1 MYLIEK
7 TDYGIRITFA
17 GFIRAEEMQQWYE
30 ESAEVLADVAP
41 DFKVL
46 VDIREMNI
54 IPQDSAEIL
63 EKGQQMYE
71 GKGML
76 RSVVITGDSL
86 VQQQLKRLAR
96 ESGIFP
102 YERYIDASS
111 TPDWEKLGVR
121 WLERNIDPEL

>member
-1 MYLIEK
+1 MYSIEK
-7 TDYGIRITFA
+7 TDYGIRITFG
-17 GFIRAEEMQQWYE
+17 GFIKLDEMQQWYE
-30 ESAEVLADVAP
+30 ESKEALADIPP

-46 VDIREMNI
+46 VDIREVSI

-63 EKGQQMYE
+63 EQGQQFYE
-71 GKGML
+71 SKGML

-121 WLERNIDPEL
+121 WLEKNIDPEL